1 MSVNQP
7 ASAVPAEAPP
17 VPPSTRRRTGWAIRL
32 GQSVITVALVVITSI
47 RALTDG
53 VSPALVIA
61 LALVFA
67 GWYFGGLFLGD
78 RTRDPVLAT
87 WWLVGLT
94 LIWAGAVAVSEEFV
108 WLAFPL
114 WLLAGFIIRM
124 PWAALLSV
132 AVLAVVIAAPALHT
146 GATTY
151 ANVIGPLVGGIFAL
165 GISRGYLQ
173 LVREGKERRRLIASL
188 VQAQHE
194 AAQLQD
200 ELARTQRESGAGIE
214 RTRLSRDIHD
224 TVAQNLSSIGM
235 IARSARAREA
245 ADTDL
250 ALTQIESLARQ
261 GLGDARRIVNDLT
274 PSELEGSA
282 LGDALRRM
290 LERLTE
296 ETGIRTDVRI
306 DESVPALPMAAE
318 VTLLRTAQSALANVR
333 THASASHVV
342 VSLIDADDAVRLDV
356 VDDGV
361 GFDATRWDTRRPSRD
376 EGGYGLR
383 AMRARLREV
392 GGNLD
397 VESAVGEG
405 TALSASIPLMNT
417 GSRP

>member
-1 MSVNQP
+1 MSVDQP
-7 ASAVPAEAPP
+7 PPAVPAEASGAPS
-17 VPPSTRRRTGWAIRL
+17 STRRRTGWAIRL
-32 GQSVITVALVVITSI
+32 GQSIITVALVVITSI
-47 RALTDG
+47 RALADG
-53 VSPALVIA
+53 LPPALVIA
-61 LALVFA
+61 PALVFA
-67 GWYFGGLFLGD
+67 GWYFGGLLLGD

-87 WWLVGLT
+87 WWLAGLT
-94 LIWAGAVAVSEEFV
+94 LIWVGAVAVSEEFV

-114 WLLAGFIIRM
+114 WLLAGFILPL
-124 PWAALLSV
+124 PWAAVLS
-132 AVLAVVIAAPALHT
+132 AVILAVVIAAPVMHT

-173 LVREGKERRRLIASL
+173 LVREGDERRRLIASL
-188 VQAQHE
+188 LDAQQQT
-194 AAQLQD
+194 AQLQD
-200 ELARTQRESGAGIE
+200 ELARSQRESGAGVE

-224 TVAQNLSSIGM
+224 TVAQSLSSIGM
-235 IARSARAREA
+235 IARSARGRDATG
-245 ADTDL
+245 TDL
-250 ALTQIESLARQ
+250 ALTQIESLAHQ

-290 LERLTE
+290 LKRLAE
-296 ETGIRTDVRI
+296 ETGMRTEVRI

-361 GFDATRWDTRRPSRD
+361 GFDATRWDTHRPSRD

-383 AMRARLREV
+383 AMRARLREL

-405 TALSASIPLMNT
+405 TALSASIPLTNT
-417 GSRP
+417 GTER